1 MTGTVV
7 LPPTGA
13 LGGTVPLK
21 VSCVHRVQLEQVPT
35 RIVVW
40 EASGNLGHVLAVQT
54 HGNMVSTLWEMLL

>member
-21 VSCVHRVQLEQVPT
+21 VSCAQLVRSVLLLIT
-35 RIVVW
+35 VVW
-40 EASGNLGHVLAVQT
+40 EARGKPGHVLAVQT